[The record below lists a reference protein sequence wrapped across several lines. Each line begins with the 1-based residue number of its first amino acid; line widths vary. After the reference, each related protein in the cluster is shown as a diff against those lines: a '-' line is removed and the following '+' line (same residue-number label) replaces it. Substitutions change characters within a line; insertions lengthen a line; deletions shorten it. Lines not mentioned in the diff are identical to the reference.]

1 MNLSEIKTSLEK
13 IKRDLDEAFEKG
25 QIDFDGIDSSIMSI
39 INGIEKLRKSA
50 KHSPT
55 AMIIDCDLYR

>member
-1 MNLSEIKTSLEK
+1 LNLSEIKTSLEK

-25 QIDFDGIDSSIMSI
+25 QIDFDGIDSSITSI
-39 INGIEKLRKSA
+39 INGIKKLQKSA

-55 AMIIDCDLYR
+55 VMIIDCDLYR